1 MGRLVVGGMPAHP
14 FIESDFDVVAGGGFG
29 GAAGLAAVAAGG
41 EPDGVGLMGRAVGI
55 EKEEGAGGLD
65 LFENGGR
72 AAGDSTVV
80 GRFHLDNVSAEQES
94 LGSLSHNYL
103 YRWRRGSS

>member
-1 MGRLVVGGMPAHP
+1 MSGLVVGGMPAHP
-14 FIESDFDVVAGGGFG
+14 FIEGDFDVVAGRRFG
-29 GAAGLAAVAAGG
+29 EAARLAAVAARG
-41 EPDGVGLMGRAVGI
+41 EPDGVGLVGWVVGI
-55 EKEEGAGGLD
+55 EQEQGAGGLN

-72 AAGDSTVV
+72 TAGDSTVV
-80 GRFHLDNVSAEQES
+80 GPFHLDDVSTEQES

>member
-1 MGRLVVGGMPAHP
+1 MVIGGAPADP
-14 FIESDFDVVAGGGFG
+14 FIEGDFDVEAGRGFG
-29 GAAGLAAVAAGG
+29 GAAGRAAVAAGG
-41 EPDGVGLMGRAVGI
+41 ESDGVGLVGRAVGI
-55 EKEEGAGGLD
+55 EEEEGAGRLD

-72 AAGDSTVV
+72 AAGDATVV
-80 GRFHLDNVSAEQES
+80 GPFHLDDVSAQQER